1 MNPFLD
7 VSSVTLT
14 IIIMLVGLF
23 GLIIPVFPGILVIW
37 LAALIYGLLVG
48 FNTLGIAIFALITL
62 LMIAGSLIDNILMGV
77 GARKGGASWISILLG
92 TIAGVAGTLLLP
104 PFGGLIASPLAVMLV
119 ELWRAREWHKAWI
132 AVRGLAVGWGL
143 SFVARFGI
151 GVLMIGLW
159 GVWAWKR

>member
-7 VSSVTLT
+7 VSSFTLT

-23 GLIIPVFPGILVIW
+23 GLVIPVFPGILVIW
-37 LAALIYGLLVG
+37 VAALIYGLLVG
-48 FNTLGIAIFALITL
+48 FNTLGIVIFVLITL
-62 LMIAGSLIDNILMGV
+62 LMIAGSIIDNILMGI
-77 GARKGGASWISILLG
+77 GARRGGASWFSILMG
-92 TIAGVAGTLLLP
+92 TIAGVAGTILLP

-119 ELWRAREWHKAWI
+119 ELLRLREWRKAWI

-151 GVLMIGLW
+151 GVVMIGLW
-159 GVWAWKR
+159 AVWAWKR